1 MAFMKNKFII
11 FLLGITNSSK
21 IISIKPHSPGKPSRL
36 RQGFVGQAE
45 RGPLT
50 PQQAAEKHGVKE
62 IEANFGECD
71 PLMFQLFNLQ
81 NYQAHKSYQKKEYK
95 QAQKIYEKQ
104 LIADPQNPELNF
116 NVGACLYK
124 QDRHEDA
131 LHYFMRTTKASSG
144 LQKLKEHAH
153 FNAGNCNFHLKQ
165 YEKAI
170 DQYDATLKISP
181 ENKEAKHNKELAK
194 KKLEEQ
200 QQQQQQQH
208 NNAKDNQENKDS
220 QSEQKKQEKE
230 SEPKEKSDSSDKD
243 NSKQNKQENSDSK
256 NQEQEEQKKESQK
269 SDQENK
275 GQAGQTSESKN
286 SETQDPHEKEIEEL
300 LASLE
305 ERDSE
310 YNKTFIKA
318 NIDKGMRHKDGQKN
332 W

>member
-1 MAFMKNKFII
+1 MKNKFII

-50 PQQAAEKHGVKE
+50 PQQAAEKHGGKE

-71 PLMFQLFNLQ
+71 PLMFQLFNQ
-81 NYQAHKSYQKKEYK
+81 HNYQAHKSYQKKEYK

-200 QQQQQQQH
+200 QQQEQDKQN